1 LSEDGTVIVYVVGV
15 QVDDRSAE
23 LAAGRF
29 LRYDLIIK
37 IEMMYEFAD

>member
-1 LSEDGTVIVYVVGV
+1 LSENGTVIVYVVGV

-23 LAAGRF
+23 VARRF
-29 LRYDLIIK
+29 LRYNLIIK